1 MVQELEQA
9 NKGLEMYRNELGATT
24 LNLYITNEDL
34 ESTTADLHNT
44 NKELVTAL
52 GALETQE
59 QLNSKLRH
67 ALALEKEKA
76 RQADDAQA
84 KLEQL
89 KKHWSALFN
98 VVSDDETKQ

>member
-1 MVQELEQA
+1 MFEKMVQELEQA
-9 NKGLEMYRNELGATT
+9 NKGLEMYRNELGTT
-24 LNLYITNEDL
+24 MLNQYITNED
-34 ESTTADLHNT
+34 
-44 NKELVTAL
+44 LVTAL

-59 QLNSKLRH
+59 QLNSKLRR